1 MEHLKIWARARE
13 EIRPQMTGLSFHAWI
28 DSLVPLVYKN
38 NILVLEVPNPDILK
52 TLKDFYFEMLFQ
64 AARKAEDSVA
74 DVLLVLPEDRD
85 QYVVNEDAEPVNV
98 YALNPKYTFDSFIV
112 GGSNQFP
119 KKPLQA
125 LSACSGGNE
134 LE

>member
-74 DVLLVLPEDRD
+74 DVLLVRRRIAISMSSTRTPSRS
-85 QYVVNEDAEPVNV
+85 
-98 YALNPKYTFDSFIV
+98 T
-112 GGSNQFP
+112 
-119 KKPLQA
+119 
-125 LSACSGGNE
+125 CMR
-134 LE
+134 